1 MLVLSRKLNQSIQI
15 GDDIE
20 VKIISIEGDQVKIGI
35 EAPKHI
41 DIHRKEVYLSI
52 QEENS
57 RAASLS
63 VDLLSQLSSQKSE
76 DFLSDSAILL
86 HVSVWMFT
94 IYMKL

>member
-35 EAPKHI
+35 EAPTHI

-63 VDLLSQLSSQKSE
+63 LDLLSQLSSQK
-76 DFLSDSAILL
+76 
-86 HVSVWMFT
+86 
-94 IYMKL
+94 K

>member
-35 EAPKHI
+35 EAPKYI

-52 QEENS
+52 QEENN

-63 VDLLSQLSSQKSE
+63 VDLLSQLSSQK
-76 DFLSDSAILL
+76 
-86 HVSVWMFT
+86 
-94 IYMKL
+94 K